1 MRLVIASNN
10 AHKVAEIKAILAP
23 YYDDILS
30 LKDAGIT
37 IDVVEDGETLE
48 DNARK
53 KAEEVLAVAHADAVL
68 SDDSGLM
75 VDALH
80 GAPGVY
86 SARSAGPDA
95 TDCQKYEKL
104 LQELTGVPMEKRGAK
119 FVCAIH
125 MILPNGQEITVR
137 GECPGVIGL
146 APAGAGG
153 FGYDPVFYVG
163 EKSFGELTPEEKD
176 KLSHRGKAL
185 RMLSEKLQKMGEE

>member
-1 MRLVIASNN
+1 MQVIIATRNQG
-10 AHKVAEIKAILAP
+10 KVKEFQRILAP
-23 YYDDILS
+23 LGITAVSQDE
-30 LKDAGIT
+30 AGIGLE
-37 IDVVEDGETLE
+37 VEETGATFE
-48 DNARK
+48 DNAAL
-53 KAEEVLAVAHADAVL
+53 KARAIYKAAGKATVA
-68 SDDSGLM
+68 DDSGLM

-86 SARSAGPDA
+86 SARYAGPDA

-104 LQELTGVPMEKRGAK
+104 LRELTGVPMEKRGAK

-125 MILPNGQEITVR
+125 MILPDGQEITVR